1 MRAFIRCCLLHHH
14 LQLRKQGC
22 VRCCA
27 PHASTTRA
35 NKPEG
40 RGSNKSHEF
49 HTYTHHQPTL
59 KAKVNHNT
67 LHLHKRSN
75 PYADAD
81 GTANSSRCSRLL
93 GNVPSP
99 DISDITVPYTDLK
112 TPIKRVGKVWGK
124 YRDTALQFT
133 ELLVIGCAYKKP
145 RRTACMDLDQHLRC
159 DDMPELLTSSKLPFS
174 AITCFPVVL
183 ELLTTCVGLH
193 GFRAA
198 PLHRSRSPQCVQHI
212 TRLQICK

>member
-1 MRAFIRCCLLHHH
+1 M
-14 LQLRKQGC
+14 
-22 VRCCA
+22 
-27 PHASTTRA
+27 
-35 NKPEG
+35 
-40 RGSNKSHEF
+40 
-49 HTYTHHQPTL
+49 
-59 KAKVNHNT
+59 
-67 LHLHKRSN
+67 
-75 PYADAD
+75 
-81 GTANSSRCSRLL
+81 
-93 GNVPSP
+93 
-99 DISDITVPYTDLK
+99 
-112 TPIKRVGKVWGK
+112 GKVWGK

-212 TRLQICK
+212 TRLQICKWNRVFATSLCKMKHLSRKPQPCFCCGFTTHRLQIMFIYSTNLLLLHHLHIRKQDTIGL